1 MAAKI
6 NMRLDKNP
14 MPSQDPNVRNKNFL
28 EVALGYTEE
37 QALDE
42 AARCLHCKNHPC
54 VDGCPVNVRIP
65 EFIAKIV
72 ERDYEGAYQVIH
84 QTSSLP
90 AVCGRVCPQESQ
102 CEMHC
107 VRGKKG
113 DPVGI
118 GRLERFVADW
128 HNAHSTEA
136 PEKPQ
141 PNGHKVAV
149 VGSGPAGLTCAG
161 DLAKKGYDVTVF
173 EALHLAGGVLVYGIP
188 EFRLPKS
195 IVQKEVDGLKA
206 MGVKVETNTVVGR
219 TITIDEL
226 MEENGFEAVFI
237 GSGAGLPMFMNIPG
251 ENLKGVYSAN
261 EFLTR
266 INLMKAYLPDSDTP
280 IMVGFEDCRAHY
292 KHPEKVVVTGTPV
305 RGDFFTVT
313 KQQAKEKLGMNDG
326 RKLIVSFWGSLGSNA
341 MNRAMAEFLALES
354 AKEPFYHIHGVGE
367 ICWKPMQQWMHDDG
381 LEITEHPAL
390 DVREYIYD
398 MATVMR
404 AADLVICRAGAS
416 TLSELTALGVPAIL
430 VPSPNVTNHHQ
441 EKNAALLGD
450 HGAALVL
457 PEEGL
462 DGKKLFAAAAGI
474 LNDPQRMETMSQ
486 NMAALGIPDATKRIY
501 DTVMTLLK

>member
-1 MAAKI
+1 MKVIFTCGGTAGHVNPALALAGY
-6 NMRLDKNP
+6 MREKDAGTQILF
-14 MPSQDPNVRNKNFL
+14 VGAERGL
-28 EVALGYTEE
+28 
-37 QALDE
+37 
-42 AARCLHCKNHPC
+42 
-54 VDGCPVNVRIP
+54 
-65 EFIAKIV
+65 
-72 ERDYEGAYQVIH
+72 ERDLIAHTDYPFRTVNISSFHRSFRPAEIKHNLVSGGYASYPLVRYGAKAGIP
-84 QTSSLP
+84 T
-90 AVCGRVCPQESQ
+90 AVHESNI
-102 CEMHC
+102 
-107 VRGKKG
+107 V
-113 DPVGI
+113 P
-118 GRLERFVADW
+118 
-128 HNAHSTEA
+128 
-136 PEKPQ
+136 
-141 PNGHKVAV
+141 
-149 VGSGPAGLTCAG
+149 GLT
-161 DLAKKGYDVTVF
+161 
-173 EALHLAGGVLVYGIP
+173 
-188 EFRLPKS
+188 
-195 IVQKEVDGLKA
+195 
-206 MGVKVETNTVVGR
+206 
-219 TITIDEL
+219 
-226 MEENGFEAVFI
+226 
-237 GSGAGLPMFMNIPG
+237 
-251 ENLKGVYSAN
+251 
-261 EFLTR
+261 TR
-266 INLMKAYLPDSDTP
+266 QLEPHCDR

-305 RGDFFTVT
+305 RGDFFTIS

-326 RKLIVSFWGSLGSNA
+326 KLIVSFWGSLGSNA